1 MLDEIGSPDAN
12 LQSSNPQ
19 DLVPDLF
26 LLQYLSIIPRGIA
39 LDLGAGKGRNSI
51 FLAENGFE
59 VDAFDRS
66 PEAVSALQKEAQ
78 ERSLPIRAIKN
89 ELTTLTII
97 PNRYSLALAAWV
109 LMFLRRG
116 EREGLVKMTLK
127 GLLPGGIVYLGVFSI
142 HDPGYEMCKEQFEE
156 IKGEERTF
164 FVAKR
169 KMPVHYFTV
178 DEVRGLLKGLELIA
192 LSESFEM
199 DITHGEPHYHGRIEV
214 LARVPQ

>member
-1 MLDEIGSPDAN
+1 MLEDMGRQDAS
-12 LQSSNPQ
+12 LQYSIPQ
-19 DLVPDLF
+19 KSVPDLF
-26 LLQYLSIIPRGIA
+26 LVQYLPIIPQGVA

-51 FLAENGFE
+51 FLSENGFE
-59 VDAFDRS
+59 VDAFDRDAQ
-66 PEAVSALQKEAQ
+66 AVAALQKLAQ
-78 ERSLPIRAIKN
+78 ERALPIRAIKN

-97 PNRYSLALAAWV
+97 PNRYTLTLAAWV

-116 EREGLVKMTLK
+116 EREGLVKMAIK
-127 GLLPGGIVYLGVFSI
+127 GLVPGGLIYLGVFSI
-142 HDPGYEMCKEQFEE
+142 QDPGYEMCKEQFEE

-169 KMPVHYFTV
+169 KMPVHYFTQ

-192 LSESFEM
+192 FSDSYEM
-199 DITHGEPHYHGRIEV
+199 DITHGEPHYHGRIEI